1 LACADPDAAQNRP
14 PERTGRRLVHS
25 RAIAAGV
32 IARQQAQ
39 GNLTR
44 NNVRFIKHG
53 DEIEVESAAMNNLD
67 PNNADLT
74 SLTADVVSAY
84 VTNNAV
90 QQSDLP
96 SVIASVHAALQ
107 GLKAP
112 KAPENEKLE
121 PRIPIK
127 KTITADH
134 LISLEDGR
142 KYKTL
147 KRHLAGLGLT
157 PDQYRQKW
165 GLSADYPMVAPN
177 YARQR
182 SELAKS
188 LGLGQLRRR
197 ERSAEPTAEAAAS
210 EPAESPA
217 PKRRGRAR
225 KVAAE

>member
-1 LACADPDAAQNRP
+1 MVPKSKALQ
-14 PERTGRRLVHS
+14 
-25 RAIAAGV
+25 
-32 IARQQAQ
+32 
-39 GNLTR
+39 
-44 NNVRFIKHG
+44 
-53 DEIEVESAAMNNLD
+53 MNNLD
-67 PNNADLT
+67 PMNADLT

-84 VTNNAV
+84 VANNAV
-90 QQSDLP
+90 QQSDLA

-112 KAPENEKLE
+112 KPAESEKLE

-127 KTITADH
+127 KTLTPDH

-147 KRHLAGLGLT
+147 KRHLSGLGLT

-165 GLSADYPMVAPN
+165 GLPADYPMVAPN

-197 ERSAEPTAEAAAS
+197 PEPAPEPEAEPDARG
-210 EPAESPA
+210 
-217 PKRRGRAR
+217 KRRGRAR

>member
-1 LACADPDAAQNRP
+1 M
-14 PERTGRRLVHS
+14 
-25 RAIAAGV
+25 
-32 IARQQAQ
+32 AREQAQ

-44 NNVRFIKHG
+44 NNVRSIKHG
-53 DEIEVESAAMNNLD
+53 DEVEVESPAMNDLE

-84 VTNNAV
+84 VSNNAV

-112 KAPENEKLE
+112 KAPESEKLE
-121 PRIPIK
+121 PRMPIK
-127 KTITADH
+127 KTITPDH

-197 ERSAEPTAEAAAS
+197 PERSEEPREEAAAS
-210 EPAESPA
+210 DPAESPA
-217 PKRRGRAR
+217 PKRRGGRAR